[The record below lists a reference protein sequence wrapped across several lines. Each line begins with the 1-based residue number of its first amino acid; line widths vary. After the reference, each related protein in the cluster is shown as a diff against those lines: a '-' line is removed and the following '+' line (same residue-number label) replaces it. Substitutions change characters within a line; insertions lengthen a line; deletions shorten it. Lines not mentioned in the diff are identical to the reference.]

1 VSERP
6 AIRILEFTKVY
17 KGFGQRSHTAV
28 DDLSLEIAE
37 GEVFGFLGPNGAGKS
52 TTIKSLLGFL
62 RPTRGRLEMLGRSH
76 SDVATRRRIGYLPEV
91 ASYYHYLTPRET
103 LRFYAKIFRLPRAGL
118 SRRIDEVLDRVGLLP
133 QADRRVGTFSKG
145 MTQRVGIAQALIN
158 DPDLLILDEPT
169 TGLDPLG
176 QREIRDL
183 IADLRS
189 RGKTVFFSSH
199 ELSRVEEVCDRAAIL
214 RQGRLVR
221 LGALDE
227 LMPPEHGLEAVV
239 AELDESALRARSPWP
254 VQVLSR
260 RSAEVTVFL
269 EGASDLRATMDLF
282 GDLGAE
288 VRLIERR
295 RPRLEDVFVEAVSG
309 EER

>member
-1 VSERP
+1 VTERS
-6 AIRILEFTKVY
+6 AIRITDFTKVY
-17 KGFGQRSHTAV
+17 RGFGQRPHTAV
-28 DDLSLEIAE
+28 EDLSLEVTE

-62 RPTRGRLEMLGRSH
+62 RPTRGRLEILGQSH
-76 SDVATRRRIGYLPEV
+76 SDVTTRRRIGYLPEV
-91 ASYYHYLTPRET
+91 ASYYHYLTPREM

-118 SRRIDEVLDRVGLLP
+118 SRRVDEVLDRVGLLP

-183 IADLRS
+183 IADLRA

-227 LMPPEHGLEAVV
+227 LMPPQHGLEAVV
-239 AELDESALRARSPWP
+239 AELDESALNGRSPWP

-269 EGASDLRATMDLF
+269 EGASDLSAALNLF
-282 GDLGAE
+282 SGLGAE